1 MRILILALTFLIWAA
16 PVHADAVAGTGI
28 ICEHPENG
36 KKTVY
41 FFHDGEVHE
50 VYLGQYKIVRIIT
63 LTKYTVSD
71 MAIDWSL
78 PIRGTTWEYK
88 RSFDRQP
95 SVLVKDYI
103 NHETDTKEQEATISH
118 SISYKCKTTDPAG
131 IEELY
136 GPGALYLI
144 FDNIET

>member
-1 MRILILALTFLIWAA
+1 MRILILLFTLLVLSA
-16 PVHADAVAGTGI
+16 PVQADSIAGTGI

-36 KKTVY
+36 KNTVY
-41 FFHDGEVHE
+41 FFYDGEVHE

-71 MAIDWSL
+71 VAIDWSL

-88 RSFDRQP
+88 RSFDRQA

-103 NHETDTKEQEATISH
+103 NHQPDTKDQESKVSH
-118 SISYKCKTTDPAG
+118 SVSYQCTTTDPAG

-136 GPGALYLI
+136 GPGALDLI
-144 FDNIET
+144 FDNLET

>member
-1 MRILILALTFLIWAA
+1 MRILILLLMFLVWAA
-16 PVHADAVAGTGI
+16 PVQADAVAGTGI
-28 ICEHPENG
+28 ICEHPEND

-41 FFHDGEVHE
+41 FFYDGEVHE

-63 LTKYTVSD
+63 LTKYTVSEV
-71 MAIDWSL
+71 AIDWSL

-88 RSFDRQP
+88 RSFDRQT

-103 NHETDTKEQEATISH
+103 NHEPDTKDQESNVSH
-118 SISYKCKTTDPAG
+118 SISYQCKTTDPAG

-136 GPGALYLI
+136 GPGALDLI
-144 FDNIET
+144 FDNRQT

>member
-1 MRILILALTFLIWAA
+1 MRILILAVAFLVWSA
-16 PVHADAVAGTGI
+16 PVQADAVTGTGI

-41 FFHDGEVHE
+41 FFYGGEVHE

-63 LTKYTVSD
+63 LTKYTVSEL
-71 MAIDWSL
+71 AIDWSL

-88 RSFDRQP
+88 RSFDRRA

-103 NHETDTKEQEATISH
+103 NHEPDTENQETTVSH
-118 SISYKCKTTDPAG
+118 SISYQCQTTDPAG

-136 GPGALYLI
+136 GPGALDLI
-144 FDNIET
+144 FDNLQT